1 MEYLSTRGSPE
12 RKSFKQAVLQG
23 LASDG
28 GLYIPATLPRL
39 PVNWAADWAD
49 LPFTA
54 LALEIY
60 SLFIPAAELPRQD
73 LAKLIEKSYASFRL
87 PEVAPL
93 VQLADR
99 EYVLELFHGPT
110 FAFKDVALQ
119 FLGNLFEYFLQRQNG
134 DKAEEDRQRLT
145 VVGATSG
152 DTGRYAFVSML
163 QNKTILTH
171 IKSGQRCHLRT
182 TEQEGRLHLYPPP

>member
-110 FAFKDVALQ
+110 FAFKDVAVQ
-119 FLGNLFEYFLQRQNG
+119 WRQSRG
-134 DKAEEDRQRLT
+134 GQAASDGRRSY
-145 VVGATSG
+145 V
-152 DTGRYAFVSML
+152 GRYWKVCNCICIHAKH
-163 QNKTILTH
+163 QTILTH

-182 TEQEGRLHLYPPP
+182 TEQEGRLHLHPPS